1 MRALLTLRHT
11 FRGTDAILVFM
22 QALDVAFELDRRWHW
37 LRGEM
42 EETKKPALMGVVRV
56 LTEAG
61 IAHAI
66 IGGIAM
72 QLRQDEPRTTLD
84 IHIAVLDRAEL
95 PKAALEAAG
104 FVHTGSFPHPDN
116 WMGPGKTPVQFTSDP
131 VLHEAIGR
139 AESIPLEGVTLR
151 VLMAA
156 DLLHA
161 KLRAAGDPAR
171 RRSKRIL
178 DLADAHSLIEREP
191 GLAEGSSEKERALLE
206 SAGVLP

>member
-1 MRALLTLRHT
+1 
-11 FRGTDAILVFM
+11 M

-42 EETKKPALMGVVRV
+42 EETKKPALLGVVRV

-61 IAHAI
+61 VEHAI

-84 IHIAVLDRAEL
+84 IDIAIRGQV
-95 PKAALEAAG
+95 PVAALEAAG
-104 FVHTGSFPHPDN
+104 FVHTGSFPHSDN
-116 WMGPGKTPVQFTSDP
+116 WLGPGKTPVQFTSDP
-131 VLHEAIGR
+131 DLHEAIGR
-139 AESIPLEGVTLR
+139 AELVVLQDVTLR
-151 VLMAA
+151 VLSAA

-161 KLRAAGDPAR
+161 KLRAAADPAQ

-178 DLADAHSLIEREP
+178 DLADAQSLLEKEP
-191 GLAEGSSEKERALLE
+191 GLAGSLSDSERALLE
-206 SAGVLP
+206 RVGV